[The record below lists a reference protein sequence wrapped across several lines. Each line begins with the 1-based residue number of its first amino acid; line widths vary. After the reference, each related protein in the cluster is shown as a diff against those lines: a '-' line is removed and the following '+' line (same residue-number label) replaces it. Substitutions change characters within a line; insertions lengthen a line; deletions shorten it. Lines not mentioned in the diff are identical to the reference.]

1 MFSRLR
7 ALFGRAPRDEAR
19 LRDDEEARLR
29 AQQELRAAEQH
40 KSDDQRGLEGSGA
53 RPPYF
58 RP

>member
-1 MFSRLR
+1 MLSRLR
-7 ALFGRAPRDEAR
+7 ALFRRAPGDEAR

-29 AQQELRAAEQH
+29 AQQELRAAQQR
-40 KSDDQRGLEGSGA
+40 KSDDQRGLEGVSE